1 MKTKTSIP
9 SIAAAVISLLA
20 VDSAEA
26 AITLNGGWQD
36 DQIAASNVDSNNS
49 PYVFSY
55 TFPVQLSLT
64 DAFLVGDTFFVYDF
78 GSLILTT
85 SVSAGAPFSP
95 SNAIADSAWEGG
107 SYSIGSIMLAPG
119 LHEITIQG
127 DAFAGA
133 PAGYYLRLDAS
144 VSAIPEPSN
153 AAILGLLLGTGL
165 LGRFRRTA

>member
-26 AITLNGGWQD
+26 AITLNGGWHD

-95 SNAIADSAWEGG
+95 SNAIADSAWLV
-107 SYSIGSIMLAPG
+107 M
-119 LHEITIQG
+119 
-127 DAFAGA
+127 
-133 PAGYYLRLDAS
+133 S
-144 VSAIPEPSN
+144 VN
-153 AAILGLLLGTGL
+153 D
-165 LGRFRRTA
+165 